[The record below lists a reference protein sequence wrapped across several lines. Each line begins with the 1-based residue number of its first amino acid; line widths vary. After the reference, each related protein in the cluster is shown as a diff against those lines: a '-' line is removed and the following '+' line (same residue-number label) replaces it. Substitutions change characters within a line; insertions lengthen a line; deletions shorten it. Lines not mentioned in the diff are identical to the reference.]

1 MNKRIA
7 ISVLMLSALLRVSFA
22 QDSVKTLI
30 HFPKVKSF
38 GVYIS
43 PEFQYAQQ
51 GGAFTPMAAN
61 AFMLQFNNRFG
72 IGYSSAQLVQRNFS
86 PSSVSPLYLNTSYN
100 GLKMEYTLK
109 PASVVHV
116 SFSLTGG
123 GAFARADS
131 ATRTAM
137 PVFDSTTNRYMRPAR
152 SIQSGNFAFV
162 QPGFQIET
170 NLLRWA
176 KLYAGASYRVGF
188 ATDSQNQLKTS
199 NVQGLSA
206 QVGLKLGWFDFS
218 TEKLNRRVKL
228 K

>member
-1 MNKRIA
+1 MNKRLA
-7 ISVLMLSALLRVSFA
+7 ILALMLSFSLPAVFA
-22 QDSVKTLI
+22 QDSVRTLI
-30 HFPKVKSF
+30 HFPKMKTF
-38 GVYIS
+38 GIYIS
-43 PEFQYAQQ
+43 PEFQYGQQ
-51 GGAFTPMAAN
+51 GGAFTPLSSN
-61 AFMLQFNNRFG
+61 ALMLQFNNRFG
-72 IGYSSAQLVQRNFS
+72 IGYSTAHALQQNFS
-86 PSSVSPLYLNTSYN
+86 PASVSPLNLNTSYN
-100 GLKMEYTLK
+100 GLKLEYTLK

-123 GAFARADS
+123 SAFARADS
-131 ATRTAM
+131 ANRTAM
-137 PVFDSTTNRYMRPAR
+137 PVFDSTTNRFMRPAR
-152 SIQSGNFAFV
+152 TAQTGSFAFI

-188 ATDSQNQLKTS
+188 PVGNQNQLTVS